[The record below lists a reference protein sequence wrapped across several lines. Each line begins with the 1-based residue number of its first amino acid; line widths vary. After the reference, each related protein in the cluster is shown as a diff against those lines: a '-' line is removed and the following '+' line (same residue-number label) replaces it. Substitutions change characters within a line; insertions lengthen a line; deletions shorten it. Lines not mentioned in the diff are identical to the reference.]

1 MKYQLF
7 IDPNDKLTKAKQI
20 VQAIIRD
27 IEKGILVRNSR
38 VPSINDFSAD
48 HKIARD
54 TVEKAYKRL
63 KDQGYLISVPGKGNY
78 VAEGPG
84 KELRIL
90 MVLNKM
96 SSYKKEVYD
105 AFIQTLGTKARV
117 ELQIHHYDPKL
128 FKEIIEH
135 NKGKYHY
142 YAVMP
147 HFFHDAKEKAYVD
160 VLKSISPHE
169 LVLLDKNVEMGNDG
183 YISVYQDFKQD
194 SYNALQAAA
203 AQFDKYKRVTVVFPK
218 LSHHPVEILYGIQLF
233 CEEYDKQF
241 LVVSEVDE
249 VTIQKGEAFIILTE
263 PELGDL
269 IKKIRA
275 TDLQQGVD
283 VGILSFNETVMK
295 ELLEITVVTTDFKA
309 MGELA
314 ANMILQKDFKKV
326 RNNFRFIQ
334 RQSL

>member
-7 IDPNDKLTKAKQI
+7 IDPNDKTTKAKQI

-27 IEKGILVRNSR
+27 IEKGILQKNSR
-38 VPSINDFSAD
+38 VPSINDFSSD

-105 AFIQTLGTKARV
+105 TFIQTLGKKAKV

-128 FKEIIEH
+128 FKEIIEN

-147 HFFHDAKEKAYVD
+147 HFFHDAKAAEYEE

-169 LVLLDKNVEMGNDG
+169 LVLLDKNVPLKKDG

-194 SYNALQAAA
+194 SYDALQAAA
-203 AQFDKYKRVTVVFPK
+203 AQFDKYSRITVVFPK

-233 CEEYDKQF
+233 CEEHDKQF

-249 VTIQKGEAFIILTE
+249 VVIQKGEAFIILTE
-263 PELGDL
+263 PELADL
-269 IKKIRA
+269 IKKIRS
-275 TDLQQGVD
+275 TGLKQGVD
-283 VGILSFNETVMK
+283 IGILSFNETVMK

-314 ANMILQKDFKKV
+314 ANMILQKEFKEV

>member
-27 IEKGILVRNSR
+27 IEKGILEKNAR

-63 KDQGYLISVPGKGNY
+63 KDQGYLVSVPGKGNY

-105 AFIQTLGTKARV
+105 TFIQTLGSEARV

-128 FKEIIEH
+128 FKEIIEN

-147 HFFHDAKEKAYVD
+147 HFFHDANEADYVE

-169 LVLLDKNVEMGNDG
+169 LVLLDKNVNLEHDG
-183 YISVYQDFKQD
+183 HISVYQDFKQD
-194 SYNALQAAA
+194 SYDALQAAA
-203 AQFDKYKRVTVVFPK
+203 AQFDKYNRITVVFPK
-218 LSHHPVEILYGIQLF
+218 LSHHPVEILNGIQTF
-233 CEEYDKQF
+233 CEEQQKEF
-241 LVVSEVDE
+241 LVVSEVEE
-249 VTIQKGEAFIILTE
+249 VVIKKGEAFIILTE
-263 PELGDL
+263 PELADL
-269 IKKIRA
+269 IKKIRG
-275 TDLQQGVD
+275 TDLKQGVD
-283 VGILSFNETVMK
+283 IGILSFNETVMK
-295 ELLEITVVTTDFKA
+295 ELLEITVVTTDFKG

-314 ANMILQKDFKKV
+314 ANMILQKNFKEV